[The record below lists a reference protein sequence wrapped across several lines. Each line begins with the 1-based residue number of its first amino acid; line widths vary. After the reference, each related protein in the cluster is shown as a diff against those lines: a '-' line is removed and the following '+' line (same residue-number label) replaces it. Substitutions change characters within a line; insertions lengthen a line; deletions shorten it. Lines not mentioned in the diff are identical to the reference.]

1 MGLDVERIDLGGSFG
16 GNDDPEFR
24 AMNPNG
30 LIPVLETPQGPIFET
45 AAILL
50 WLTDTHGQLAPA
62 PQHPDR
68 AAYLKWLFFASNTL
82 HADLRILFY
91 AEKYIEAAQ
100 TEALRAGIRTRLKRH
115 LSILEKQ
122 AKDTPGWFGSDQP
135 SALSY
140 YIACMMR
147 WMALY
152 PAEADRSWFQLTDTP
167 HLRQLL
173 LQLEARPATR
183 AAIAAEGLG
192 VAPFTAPSY
201 ATPPEGSAT

>member
-1 MGLDVERIDLGGSFG
+1 MNSLQEFLLADFYPRKWLIPRGADGSFDKDCVRPPANIITH
-16 GNDDPEFR
+16 NDEHW
-24 AMNPNG
+24 
-30 LIPVLETPQGPIFET
+30 I
-45 AAILL
+45 
-50 WLTDTHGQLAPA
+50 
-62 PQHPDR
+62 
-68 AAYLKWLFFASNTL
+68 Y
-82 HADLRILFY
+82 Y
-91 AEKYIEAAQ
+91 AGMDERHYSV
-100 TEALRAGIRTRLKRH
+100 GRH
-115 LSILEKQ
+115 LNIGLAKLRLDGFICLQ

-147 WMALY
+147 WMTLY
-152 PAEADRSWFQLTDTP
+152 PAQADRSWFQLSDTP